1 MLLQILQLYHSYN
14 SIYLIGQLWKRL
26 NIKRKK
32 QLFILLLTILFS
44 GFSEII
50 SIGSFIPFISVLTSS
65 NNIQTQGLFINFL
78 NSISLKFS
86 VSLLFLLTISFSLA
100 AFLTIFIRLLNI
112 WYTEN
117 LVALIG
123 HDFSLEAY
131 KKTICQPYD
140 VHLYRNSSELI
151 KIITIQIDKTINVI
165 NQALRMITSIFLLF
179 FIFTFLVFTDW
190 QMAIVSLL
198 FFSFTYYFIIFL
210 SRKKLVQNSKKINTT
225 RSLQIQSIQEGLG
238 SIKDLIINN
247 KQFEYINYYKN
258 IDLPLRK
265 WVAQN
270 RLISNSPR
278 YLIEGI
284 SLIFISLISY
294 FLFNQNDSR
303 EIIPILGAIALGAQ
317 KMLPHLQQVFKSWAS
332 IKSNSADLRSVLKT
346 IEQPFDQDFLSYIN
360 RPLNF
365 SSEIEFKNVSY
376 KYKGSRSYA
385 LNNINLKILK
395 GEIVGIIGTTGS
407 GKTSFIDL
415 LMGLLEPDS
424 GEIRVDNKSLIGNT
438 YLKKEWYASISHV
451 AQDIFLLDNSIA
463 ENIAFGIKRNEI
475 DFERLVNV
483 SKKAQIYEFI
493 LSLPKGFD
501 TVIGERGINL
511 SGGQRQRIAI
521 AKSLYS
527 ESSLIIFD
535 EATSALDN
543 KTEEMIMESI
553 NTLDNA
559 YTVVMVAHRLSSLK
573 NCKKIF
579 RFNNGVLEQTIEDF
593 DINKL

>member
-1 MLLQILQLYHSYN
+1 MINQNKEESNN
-14 SIYLIGQLWKRL
+14 SIHLIRQLWNRL
-26 NIKRKK
+26 HIKRKK
-32 QLFILLLTILFS
+32 QLFILLITILFS

-50 SIGSFIPFISVLTSS
+50 SIGSFIPFLSVLTSS
-65 NNIQTQGLFINFL
+65 NNISSQGFFINFL
-78 NSISLKFS
+78 NSISINSNIS
-86 VSLLFLLTISFSLA
+86 VLFLLTISFSLA
-100 AFLTIFIRLLNI
+100 ALLTIFIRLLNI
-112 WYTEN
+112 WYTER

-123 HDFSLEAY
+123 HDFSFEAY

-165 NQALRMITSIFLLF
+165 NQALRMITSIFLLI
-179 FIFTFLVFTDW
+179 FIFSFLIFIDW
-190 QMAIVSLL
+190 QIALLSML
-198 FFSFTYYFIIFL
+198 FFSLTYYLIVFF
-210 SRKKLVQNSKKINTT
+210 SRKKLVKNSKKINTT

-258 IDLPLRK
+258 IDLPLRN
-265 WVAQN
+265 WVAEN

-294 FLFNQNDSR
+294 LLFIQKNDSR

-317 KMLPHLQQVFKSWAS
+317 RMLPHLQQVFKSWAS

-346 IEQPFDQDFLSYIN
+346 LDQPFDRKLLSYVHN
-360 RPLNF
+360 PFNLNL
-365 SSEIEFKNVSY
+365 EIQFENVFF
-376 KYKGSRSYA
+376 KYKGSEEYA
-385 LNNINLKILK
+385 LKSVNLKIFK
-395 GEIVGIIGTTGS
+395 GEKIGIIGTTGS

-415 LMGLLEPDS
+415 LMGLMDPES
-424 GEIRVDNKSLIGNT
+424 GEIKIDNKSLRGNT
-438 YLKKEWYASISHV
+438 SLKKEWYASISHV
-451 AQDIFLLDNSIA
+451 AQDIYLIDNSIA
-463 ENIAFGIKRNEI
+463 QNIAFGIKKNEI
-475 DFERLVNV
+475 DFERLINAA
-483 SKKAQIYEFI
+483 KKAQIYEFVS
-493 LSLPKGFD
+493 SLPRGFD

-543 KTEEMIMESI
+543 RTEEKIMESI
-553 NTLDNA
+553 NRLDNEH
-559 YTVVMVAHRLSSLK
+559 TIIMVAHRLSTLK
-573 NCKKIF
+573 SCKKIF
-579 RFNNGVLEQTIEDF
+579 RFNKGKLEQTIEDF
-593 DINKL
+593 DINNF

>member
-1 MLLQILQLYHSYN
+1 MINQNKADSYN

>member
-1 MLLQILQLYHSYN
+1 MINQNIEDSNN
-14 SIYLIGQLWKRL
+14 SIHLISQLWHRL
-26 NIKRKK
+26 HVKRKK
-32 QLFILLLTILFS
+32 QLFILLVIILLS

-50 SIGSFIPFISVLTSS
+50 SIGSFIPFLSVLTSS
-65 NNIQTQGLFINFL
+65 NDYQPQGFFINVL
-78 NSISLKFS
+78 NSLSIKSNFS
-86 VSLLFLLTISFSLA
+86 MLFLLTITFSLA
-100 AFLTIFIRLLNI
+100 ALLTIFIRLLNI
-112 WYTEN
+112 WYTESI
-117 LVALIG
+117 VALIG
-123 HDFSLEAY
+123 HDFSFEAY

-165 NQALRMITSIFLLF
+165 NQALRMITSIFLLI
-179 FIFTFLVFTDW
+179 FIFSFLIFTDW
-190 QMAIVSLL
+190 QIAIVSML
-198 FFSFTYYFIIFL
+198 FFSLTYYFIVFL
-210 SRKKLVQNSKKINTT
+210 SRKKLVRNSKKINNT

-294 FLFNQNDSR
+294 LLFIQRNDSR

-317 KMLPHLQQVFKSWAS
+317 RMLPHLQQVFKSWAS

-346 IEQPFDQDFLSYIN
+346 IDQSFDKELLININ
-360 RPLNF
+360 RPFNF
-365 SSEIEFKNVSY
+365 SSEIEFKNVFF
-376 KYKGSRSYA
+376 KYKGSKEFA
-385 LNNINLKILK
+385 LNNINLKIFK
-395 GEIVGIIGTTGS
+395 GEIIGIIGTTGS

-415 LMGLLEPDS
+415 LMGLMDPYS
-424 GEIRVDNKSLIGNT
+424 GEIKIDNKSLQGNT
-438 YLKKEWYASISHV
+438 NLKKEWYASISHV
-451 AQDIFLLDNSIA
+451 AQDIYLLDKSIA
-463 ENIAFGIKRNEI
+463 QNIAFGIKRNEI
-475 DFERLVNV
+475 DFERLINA
-483 SKKAQIYEFI
+483 SKKAQIYDFI

-527 ESSLIIFD
+527 DSSFIIFD

-553 NTLDNA
+553 NTLDNK
-559 YTVVMVAHRLSSLK
+559 YTVVMIAHRLSSLK

-579 RFNNGVLEQTIEDF
+579 RFKNGVLEKTMEDF
-593 DINKL
+593 DINKI

>member
-1 MLLQILQLYHSYN
+1 MYKNKKYSNN
-14 SIYLIGQLWKRL
+14 SIYLIRQLWKRL
-26 NIKRKK
+26 NIKRKR
-32 QLFILLLTILFS
+32 QLFILLITILLS

-50 SIGSFIPFISVLTSS
+50 SIGSFIPFLSVLTSS
-65 NNIQTQGLFINFL
+65 NNNKLEGFFIDVL
-78 NSISLKFS
+78 NSISLKS
-86 VSLLFLLTISFSLA
+86 NLSLLFLLTITFSLA
-100 AFLTIFIRLLNI
+100 AFLTILIRLLNI
-112 WYTEN
+112 WYTER

-123 HDFSLEAY
+123 HDFSFEAY

-151 KIITIQIDKTINVI
+151 KIISIQIDKTIAVI
-165 NQALRMITSIFLLF
+165 NQSLRMITSIFILIFLF
-179 FIFTFLVFTDW
+179 SFLIIADW
-190 QMAIVSLL
+190 QVAILSML
-198 FFSFTYYFIIFL
+198 FFSLTYYFIVFS
-210 SRKKLVQNSKKINTT
+210 SRKKLVQNSQKINTN
-225 RSLQIQSIQEGLG
+225 RSLQIKSIQEGLG

-265 WVAQN
+265 WLAQN

-284 SLIFISLISY
+284 SLIFISFISY
-294 FLFNQNDSR
+294 LLFVQRNDSS
-303 EIIPILGAIALGAQ
+303 EIIPVLGAIALGAQ
-317 KMLPHLQQVFKSWAS
+317 RMLPHLQQVFRSWAS
-332 IKSNSADLRSVLKT
+332 IKGNSADLRSVLKT
-346 IEQPFDQDFLSYIN
+346 IDQSFDKDILSYIKS
-360 RPLNF
+360 PLNF

-376 KYKGSRSYA
+376 KYKGSRTLA
-385 LNNINLKILK
+385 LNDINLKIFK
-395 GEIVGIIGTTGS
+395 GEMVGIIGTTGS

-415 LMGLLEPDS
+415 LMGLIDPYS
-424 GEIRVDNKSLIGNT
+424 GEIKIDNKSLKGNT
-438 YLKKEWYASISHV
+438 LLKKKWYASISHV
-451 AQDIFLLDNSIA
+451 AQDIYLLDNTIA
-463 ENIAFGIKRNEI
+463 QNIAFGIKRSEI
-475 DFERLVNV
+475 DFEKLINAA
-483 SKKAQIYEFI
+483 KKAQIYEFV
-493 LSLPKGFD
+493 LSLPKGFE

-553 NTLDNA
+553 NTLDNK
-559 YTVVMVAHRLSSLK
+559 YTIIMVAHRLSSLK

-579 RFNNGVLEQTIEDF
+579 KFNKGVLEKIIENF